1 MASTLENA
9 IQFFRDFG
17 LFDVVLPFLLVF
29 TIIFAILE
37 KTRILGVEGSGDKT
51 IPKKNLNSMVAFV
64 VALLVVAT
72 NKIVNALNQALPN
85 VVLLIVVSISF
96 LLLIGVF
103 RKTEEFDFSNAH
115 KGYYKI
121 FVLFFLLAVIWIFMD
136 ALPRDDGL
144 SWGDYFFNYVVNN
157 ASGSVVA
164 SFVFLAIVIGT
175 VFYVVQSPTKPSEGG
190 GHG

>member
-37 KTRILGVEGSGDKT
+37 KTRILGVEGSGEKAVG
-51 IPKKNLNSMVAFV
+51 KKNLNSMVAFV
-64 VALLVVAT
+64 IALLVVAT

-85 VVLLIVVSISF
+85 VVLLMVVSISF

-103 RKTEEFDFSNAH
+103 RKTEEFDFSDKH
-115 KGYYKI
+115 QGYYKL
-121 FVLFFLLAVIWIFMD
+121 FVLFFLIAVIWIFMD

-144 SWGDYFFNYVVNN
+144 SWGDYFFNYAVNN

-164 SFVFLAIVIGT
+164 SFVFLLIIVGT
-175 VFYVVQSPTKPSEGG
+175 VFYVVQSPKPTEGG
-190 GHG
+190 GRG